1 MPIWRRAIIIGI
13 LFVTVGVVYGV
24 VQYPHP
30 ENWDYAGVTMLVAL
44 GAAMTFIFAILLRG
58 SRDL

>member
-1 MPIWRRAIIIGI
+1 
-13 LFVTVGVVYGV
+13 

-44 GAAMTFIFAILLRG
+44 GAAMTFTFAILLRG